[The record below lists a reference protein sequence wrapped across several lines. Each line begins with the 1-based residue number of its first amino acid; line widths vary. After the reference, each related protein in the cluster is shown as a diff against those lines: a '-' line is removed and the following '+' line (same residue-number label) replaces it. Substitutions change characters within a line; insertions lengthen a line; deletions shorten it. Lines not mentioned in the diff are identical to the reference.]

1 MAILVLLYNM
11 RLVTE
16 LDSSC
21 LRVRFSPFVRKEIP
35 LSDIVYWKAR
45 TYDPIREYGGWGV
58 RMWRGSGALNMCGNS
73 GVQLVLMGGE
83 RLLIGSQRAYA
94 LAAAIL
100 LAKSESQ

>member
-1 MAILVLLYNM
+1 M

-58 RMWRGSGALNMCGNS
+58 RMWRGSGALNMRGNS